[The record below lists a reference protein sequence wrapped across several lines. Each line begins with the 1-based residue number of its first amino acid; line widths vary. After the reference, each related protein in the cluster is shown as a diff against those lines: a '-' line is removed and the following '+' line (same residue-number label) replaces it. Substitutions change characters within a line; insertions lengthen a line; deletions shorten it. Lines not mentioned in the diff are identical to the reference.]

1 MRYFKLSD
9 DVAIDGRWHI
19 AEVTTNDGWEPDLS
33 DGSRFGGGGLTG
45 AVSHRGNPLDFCLT
59 SFAVPI
65 ARTPVAQAIEA
76 IAHGDVERI
85 PVAIVGHLGFEVLN
99 ARRVIECLDEG
110 RSEFAKWT
118 KDDHRPELAGH
129 YRMVVG
135 LKVRSNEIPPD
146 AHFFRVARWKVALIV
161 SEHVKLAMERT
172 GCRGARFV
180 DVT

>member
-45 AVSHRGNPLDFCLT
+45 AVSHRGNPIDFCLT
-59 SFAVPI
+59 SFAVP
-65 ARTPVAQAIEA
+65 
-76 IAHGDVERI
+76 
-85 PVAIVGHLGFEVLN
+85 IVGHLGFEVLN